1 MNSALGILLAA
12 SAAMFMVT
20 LARAGVSSDFRA
32 AIRTTLVVILAWGV
46 AYARCGWKSW
56 SDLTWQTQWML
67 PLSALVLVLAWRF
80 HFRSRRTRTLSP
92 VVTMDRVNV
101 GFAIVFAVLF
111 LSDKT
116 MPQSPVIAIMLI
128 GGTLVLALGQR

>member
-20 LARAGVSSDFRA
+20 LARAGASPDFRA
-32 AIRTTLVVILAWGV
+32 TIRTTLVVILAWAF

-56 SDLTWQTQWML
+56 SDLSWQTQWML
-67 PLSALVLVLAWRF
+67 PLSALVLVLAWLF
-80 HFRSRRTRTLSP
+80 HFRSKRTPPASP
-92 VVTMDRVNV
+92 VATMDRFNV

-116 MPQSPVIAIMLI
+116 MPQSPVIATMLI
-128 GGTLVLALGQR
+128 GGTLILALGQR

>member
-20 LARAGVSSDFRA
+20 LARAGASSDFRA
-32 AIRTTLVVILAWGV
+32 AFRTTVVITLAWGF

-56 SDLTWQTQWML
+56 SDLAWQTQWML
-67 PLSALVLVLAWRF
+67 PLSALVLILAWLF
-80 HFRSRRTRTLSP
+80 HFRAKRTPTASP
-92 VVTMDRVNV
+92 VARMDQVNV

-116 MPQSPVIAIMLI
+116 MPQTPIIAIMLI
-128 GGTLVLALGQR
+128 GGTLVLALV